1 LSSSANKGRYWCTE
15 SDGWSI
21 NIFDDRGSWDGK
33 NWVLDFGIGIL
44 VAPDDSIKKKIKMCI
59 DSDIRN
65 GKQGEIRYIIV
76 GKHAAVMLYLLELIN
91 FDDLKRADES
101 NGFIDIPDFKFD
113 SVTACLR
120 IDPKRDMNFCA
131 TADEKGEII
140 P

>member
-1 LSSSANKGRYWCTE
+1 
-15 SDGWSI
+15 
-21 NIFDDRGSWDGK
+21 
-33 NWVLDFGIGIL
+33 
-44 VAPDDSIKKKIKMCI
+44 
-59 DSDIRN
+59 
-65 GKQGEIRYIIV
+65 
-76 GKHAAVMLYLLELIN
+76 MLYLLELIN

>member
-1 LSSSANKGRYWCTE
+1 MSNSKNEGRYWRTDSE
-15 SDGWSI
+15 GWDISI
-21 NIFDDRGSWDGK
+21 FENRGSRDGK
-33 NWVLDFGIGIL
+33 YWTLDFGFAVI
-44 VAPDDSIKKKIKMCI
+44 VAPDDSIKRKIKNCI

-76 GKHAAVMLYLLELIN
+76 GKHAAVMLYLLEIIN

-101 NGFIDIPDFKFD
+101 NGFIDIPDFQFD

-131 TADEKGEII
+131 TADENGEII